1 MDLAEDLETIGP
13 DGQRLPALSRMGLET
28 LRERTSQATGAPAE
42 FANTLTF
49 TSTPAAGAY
58 VARLTIRD
66 HVGQNLKTH
75 EVRFDLP

>member
-13 DGQRLPALSRMGLET
+13 DGQRLPSLSRMGLET
-28 LRERTSQATGAPAE
+28 LRERTSQASGSPAE
-42 FANTLTF
+42 FANTLNF
-49 TSTPAAGAY
+49 IAPTPGAY